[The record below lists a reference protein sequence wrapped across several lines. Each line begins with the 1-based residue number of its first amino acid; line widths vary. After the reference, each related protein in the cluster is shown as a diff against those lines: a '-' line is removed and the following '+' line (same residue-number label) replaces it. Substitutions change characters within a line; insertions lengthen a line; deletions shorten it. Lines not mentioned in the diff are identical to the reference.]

1 LHFKKTRQRISSRKR
16 FTQKRTTKNNEI
28 LIISRYSYFQ
38 MSGSD
43 SSSPTPCVLSVT
55 DSLSARRWQWR
66 CSLVQEAEALRITQ
80 HHGVDERLARV
91 LAGRG
96 VISEDLPAFLDP
108 KLRDCL
114 PDPSTFTDMEKA
126 AARLAHAV
134 LHNERVA
141 IFGDYDVDGACSAA
155 LLSEGLQRV
164 GVTDVR
170 IHIPDRVAEGYGPNI
185 PAIQALHKAGAQLL
199 VTVDCG
205 TSGHAPLS
213 EAKRLGMDVVVLD
226 HHQAPETL
234 PDVCALVN
242 PNRLDDVSGQGHLC
256 AAGVVFVTLVALY
269 RHVRDV
275 QKRAPLPDLLDLLD
289 LVALATIADVVPL
302 KGLNRAFVRQ
312 GMRLIRARSRAGI
325 RALMDIA
332 GLKEPAQPWHLGFMI
347 APRINAGGRIGEAG
361 LGAKLLLTNDDEEA
375 QSIAV
380 ELDHLNRERQV
391 IEQVAM
397 IQAEEQV
404 LEHLHSRPEC
414 ALLVLADKRWHP
426 GVLGLIASRMK
437 EKYARPVFAIGFDE
451 QEGGHGSGRSIAGV
465 DLGKVVRAAVDK
477 GILSAGG
484 GHAMAA
490 GITLPSHGR
499 EAFRAYM
506 VSQIKSDVEIARQ
519 NTALKIDSSSAISG
533 LTPELVMELEKAGPF
548 GSEMPEPI
556 FALSD
561 VRIQDV
567 RIVGQNHVRLRLQ
580 SPDRASLNGIL
591 FRAVDTPL
599 GDALLKAMGKNIH
612 VAGTLSMEN
621 WGSGAPRVQMRII
634 DAAFSHR

>member
-1 LHFKKTRQRISSRKR
+1 MKD
-16 FTQKRTTKNNEI
+16 NEI
-28 LIISRYSYFQ
+28 SDVSRYSYFE
-38 MSGSD
+38 MSNPD
-43 SSSPTPCVLSVT
+43 SSSTAPCVLNVNQSF
-55 DSLSARRWQWR
+55 SGRRWQWR
-66 CSLVQEAEALRITQ
+66 CAPTQEAEALRIAQ
-80 HHGVDERLARV
+80 HHGVDERLSRV

-96 VISEDLPAFLDP
+96 VSSEDLPAFLDP

-126 AARLAHAV
+126 ATRLGKAV
-134 LHNERVA
+134 LDNERVA
-141 IFGDYDVDGACSAA
+141 IFGDYDVDGASSAA
-155 LLSEGLQRV
+155 LLAEGLKRL

-242 PNRLDDVSGQGHLC
+242 PNRLDDISRQGHLC

-275 QKRAPLPDLLDLLD
+275 QKRAHLPDLLDLLD

-312 GMRLIRARSRAGI
+312 GMRLIRARSRVGI

-361 LGAKLLLTNDDEEA
+361 LGAKLLLTNDDHEA
-375 QSIAV
+375 QNIAI
-380 ELDHLNRERQV
+380 ELDRLNRERQV

-404 LEHLHSRPEC
+404 AIHLQSMPEC
-414 ALLVLADKRWHP
+414 ALLVLADTRWHP

-437 EKYARPVFAIGFDE
+437 EKYSRPVFAIGLDE
-451 QEGGHGSGRSIAGV
+451 HSGGHGSGRSIAGV

-477 GILSAGG
+477 GILNAGG

-499 EAFRAYM
+499 EAFFTFM
-506 VSQIKSDVEIARQ
+506 ESQIKSDVEIARQ
-519 NTALKIDSSSAISG
+519 NTALKIDSLSAISG
-533 LTPELVMELEKAGPF
+533 LTSELVMELEKAGPF
-548 GSEMPEPI
+548 GSEMPEPV
-556 FALSD
+556 FALAD
-561 VRIQDV
+561 VRIEDV
-567 RIVGQNHVRLRLQ
+567 RVVGQNHVKLRVQ
-580 SPDRASLNGIL
+580 SPDRSSLNGIL

-599 GDALLKAMGKNIH
+599 GDALLKATGQRIH
-612 VAGTLSMEN
+612 VAGTLSLES
-621 WGSGAPRVQMRII
+621 WGSGSPRVQMRIM
-634 DAAFSHR
+634 DAAFAGVNPL